1 MTVGCPCPSPRL
13 PPAGDCT
20 WTFPGQWAD
29 SGTPDYSHFHCS
41 STRNWSRKPHSGHSI
56 ASGGH
61 VAVVAGVIVAAIGVP
76 AVAGAWTD
84 GAVRTSMRLGE
95 GLGGYG

>member
-1 MTVGCPCPSPRL
+1 M
-13 PPAGDCT
+13 
-20 WTFPGQWAD
+20 
-29 SGTPDYSHFHCS
+29 
-41 STRNWSRKPHSGHSI
+41 PHSGHSI

-61 VAVVAGVIVAAIGVP
+61 AAVVAGVIVAAIGVP

-84 GAVRTSMRLGE
+84 GAERRSMRLGE